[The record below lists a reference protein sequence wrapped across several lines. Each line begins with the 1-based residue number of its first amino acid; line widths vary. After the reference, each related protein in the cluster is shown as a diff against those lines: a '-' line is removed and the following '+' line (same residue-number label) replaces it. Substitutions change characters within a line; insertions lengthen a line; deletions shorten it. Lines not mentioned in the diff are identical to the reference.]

1 VTSRRAPLR
10 ALSLLP
16 SLGVALMSKFTCSI
30 CVGSYTGLLGSL
42 GLAFVATDAGLT
54 GLTATLLTLGL
65 AATAWST
72 RQHGHLGPIG
82 LMLLGS
88 GVLIVARLMQPS
100 PSVVLTAGAVVTL
113 GASVWNLRLEARR
126 PCRERTEWGR

>member
-1 VTSRRAPLR
+1 VPSPRAPLR
-10 ALSLLP
+10 ALSLFP

-30 CVGSYTGLLGSL
+30 CVGAYTGLGSL

-54 GLTATLLTLGL
+54 GLTATLLTLSL
-65 AATAWST
+65 AATAWSA
-72 RQHGHLGPIG
+72 RRHGHLGPLG

-88 GVLIVARLMQPS
+88 SLLIVARLMQPS

-126 PCRERTEWGR
+126 ACRERTR